1 MKKTLKALLIIVIV
15 VALIIGSVAGVTY
28 YKKENKTVDVYSV
41 SLLNLGYYSDSTS
54 SSGVVKNDASQSVY
68 VTDGQKVVDVYV
80 TEGQQ
85 VSVGDPLMEYDIS
98 SLEISV
104 EMKKLEIQGYQNE
117 YDTAQLKLTKLKNT
131 TPIPETQA
139 SSSQV
144 SQQDD
149 IQGTENPGTESSEA
163 VSAGSGDI
171 NSLDMKTGGSGTA
184 DDPYVFKCA
193 SDSKVSGTVLN
204 CLKENSSIAR
214 FDAVDADGN
223 IVMSVTMNGAYI
235 TKTYG
240 DTDMEYIFSGN
251 HASDDTDNSDSD
263 DGSNTDDGNADDS
276 NAEDSNAEDNSTDEN
291 SGYTAKQL
299 AQEIASQERNLT
311 SIDIK
316 KRKAESE
323 LETLE
328 EQLKDGKV
336 YSKVNG
342 VVKTVHDMD
351 DMPTDGSA
359 FMVITGSE
367 GLYIEGSVSELLLDK
382 IKIGQPVTAY
392 DYDSG
397 NTYTGTISEI
407 DSVPTD
413 SNSYYGDGN
422 PNVSYYGYT
431 AYIEDPSGLT
441 AGQYL
446 QLTIDSTDTESQNK
460 IYIEQAY
467 VREEDGKS
475 YVYKDNNGRLEKQ
488 YVETGSILWGSY
500 IEILSGLTTDDN
512 IAFPYGQNVAD
523 GVRTVVKDTVEY

>member
-15 VALIIGSVAGVTY
+15 VALITGSVAGVTY
-28 YKKENKTVDVYSV
+28 YKKENRTVNVYSV
-41 SLLNLGYYSDSTS
+41 SMLNMGYYSDSTT

-144 SQQDD
+144 SQQNDT
-149 IQGTENPGTESSEA
+149 QETESTEA
-163 VSAGSGDI
+163 AADI
-171 NSLDMKTGGSGTA
+171 SSLDMKTGGSGTA
-184 DDPYVFKCA
+184 GDPYIFKCNV
-193 SDSKVSGTVLN
+193 DSKVSGTVLN
-204 CLKENSSIAR
+204 TLKENSSIAR
-214 FDAVDADGN
+214 FDAVDANGN
-223 IVMSVTMNGAYI
+223 VVMSVTMNGAYI
-235 TKTYG
+235 SKTYEE
-240 DTDMEYIFSGN
+240 TDMEYIFSGN
-251 HASDDTDNSDSD
+251 HTS
-263 DGSNTDDGNADDS
+263 DGSNTDDSNTDDS
-276 NAEDSNAEDNSTDEN
+276 NTDDSNTDDSSTDDGSSTEE
-291 SGYTAKQL
+291 SSDTESDESTGYTAKQL
-299 AQEIASQERNLT
+299 AQEIASQERNLKA
-311 SIDIK
+311 IDIK

-342 VVKTVHDMD
+342 VVKTVHAVD
-351 DMPTDGSA
+351 DVPSDGSA

-367 GLYIEGSVSELLLDK
+367 GLYIEGSVSELMLDK
-382 IKIGQPVTAY
+382 IKIGQSVTAY
-392 DYDSG
+392 DYNSG
-397 NTYTGTISEI
+397 NTYTGAITEI

-422 PNVSYYGYT
+422 SNVSYYGYT
-431 AYIEDPSGLT
+431 AYIEDPTGLT

-446 QLTIDSTDTESQNK
+446 ELTIESTDTDSQNK

-467 VREEDGKS
+467 VREENGKS
-475 YVYKDNNGRLEKQ
+475 YVYKDNNGKLEKQ

-500 IEILSGLTTDDN
+500 IEIVSGLTTDDN
-512 IAFPYGQNVAD
+512 IAFPYGKNVAD
-523 GVRTVVKDTVEY
+523 GVKTVVKDTIEY